1 MLSAEHLA
9 RTRGLRD
16 VVSDVSLTVDR
27 GEAVALLGPNGA
39 GKTTV
44 FQMII
49 GMIRPDR
56 GRIYLDDNDIT
67 ALPVF
72 ERARRGLNYLPQEPS
87 VFHGLTVEQNILLEL
102 EISEPDRAIRE
113 QLKDLLLDRFGLRH
127 VRHLSA
133 AKISGG
139 EHRRCE
145 IARTLAAQPSFV
157 LLDEPFAKLDP
168 IAIGQVRE
176 VVKFLARGGIGLLI
190 TDHNVRE
197 TLNAVDRAYIVN
209 AGRVFAEGT
218 PHEILKDPRVRRL
231 YLE

>member
-72 ERARRGLNYLPQEPS
+72 ERARRGLNYLPLEPS

-102 EISEPDRAIRE
+102 EISEPDRVSPWIAAWTMPA
-113 QLKDLLLDRFGLRH
+113 LLLSVCAATVTLGSRIETTAARFFHGT
-127 VRHLSA
+127 A
-133 AKISGG
+133 A
-139 EHRRCE
+139 
-145 IARTLAAQPSFV
+145 AR
-157 LLDEPFAKLDP
+157 
-168 IAIGQVRE
+168 I
-176 VVKFLARGGIGLLI
+176 
-190 TDHNVRE
+190 
-197 TLNAVDRAYIVN
+197 
-209 AGRVFAEGT
+209 
-218 PHEILKDPRVRRL
+218 
-231 YLE
+231 